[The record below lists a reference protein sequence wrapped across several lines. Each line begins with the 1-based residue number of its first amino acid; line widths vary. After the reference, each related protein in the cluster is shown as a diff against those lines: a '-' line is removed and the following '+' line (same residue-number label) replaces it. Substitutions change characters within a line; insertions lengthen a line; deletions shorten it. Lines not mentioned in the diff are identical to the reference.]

1 MLLKISPDIK
11 DKDLIHIS
19 ELIFKYKING
29 VILSNTTDKNR
40 ENLADKDK
48 NEKGGLS
55 GLPIRDLSTQLIRK
69 FYKETNGKIPIIGV
83 GGIDSGEAAFEK
95 ISAGAT
101 AVQLYTGMVYKG
113 PGIVKDIKKD
123 LIQILKKQNIKSISE
138 AIGINS

>member
-1 MLLKISPDIK
+1 MIGLRTFHELADYITINISSPNTAGLRDFHEKNSLSDLLNQLSQLKKKNKINKPLLLKISPDIK

-69 FYKETNGKIPIIGV
+69 FYKW
-83 GGIDSGEAAFEK
+83 
-95 ISAGAT
+95 
-101 AVQLYTGMVYKG
+101 
-113 PGIVKDIKKD
+113 
-123 LIQILKKQNIKSISE
+123 
-138 AIGINS
+138 